1 MDEDLTCEMPVE
13 RPPDERSEVVGVVG
27 VKGGV
32 ARYVYSAGWECL
44 VGDATQAA
52 MVQSKSFGWD

>member
-1 MDEDLTCEMPVE
+1 MDEDLTCEMPDE
-13 RPPDERSEVVGVVG
+13 RPPDGRSEVVGVVG

-52 MVQSKSFGWD
+52 MVQSKSSGWD

>member
-1 MDEDLTCEMPVE
+1 MDEYLTCEMPAE
-13 RPPDERSEVVGVVG
+13 RPPDGRNEAVGMVG

-32 ARYVYSAGWECL
+32 ARYVYLAGWECL

-52 MVQSKSFGWD
+52 MAQSKSSGWD

>member
-1 MDEDLTCEMPVE
+1 MDEDLTCEMPAE
-13 RPPDERSEVVGVVG
+13 RPPDGRNEVVGMAG

-32 ARYVYSAGWECL
+32 ARYVYLAGWECL

-52 MVQSKSFGWD
+52 MAQSKSFGWD

>member
-1 MDEDLTCEMPVE
+1 M
-13 RPPDERSEVVGVVG
+13 GVVG

-32 ARYVYSAGWECL
+32 ARYVYLAGCECL

-52 MVQSKSFGWD
+52 MVQSKSSDWD